1 MSRKEK
7 QKDAGNRGEVT
18 DFKVSIAEE
27 ESAADATD
35 NLLDAGKEKRQDK
48 PETKGTQAEEQSDM
62 IKMLHNITS
71 EEDEK
76 QDTHTPLTLASVLG
90 GDILGGRWFRKQFW
104 YMLMLTG
111 MIVVY
116 VANRYACQQEMI
128 QTKILSDT
136 LLDRRYKALTRSSQ
150 LKERTRRSYIEQN
163 LPDSALQTAKT
174 PSFNLPVEE

>member
-7 QKDAGNRGEVT
+7 QKDAGNREEVT
-18 DFKVSIAEE
+18 DFKVSIAKE
-27 ESAADATD
+27 ESAADVTD
-35 NLLDAGKEKRQDK
+35 SPLDDGGEKKQDK
-48 PETKGTQAEEQSDM
+48 PEAKATQDEEQSGM

-71 EEDEK
+71 EEDEE
-76 QDTHTPLTLASVLG
+76 QDTRTPLTLASVLG

-136 LLDRRYKALTRSSQ
+136 LLDRRYKALTRTSQ

-174 PSFNLPVEE
+174 PSFNLQVEE